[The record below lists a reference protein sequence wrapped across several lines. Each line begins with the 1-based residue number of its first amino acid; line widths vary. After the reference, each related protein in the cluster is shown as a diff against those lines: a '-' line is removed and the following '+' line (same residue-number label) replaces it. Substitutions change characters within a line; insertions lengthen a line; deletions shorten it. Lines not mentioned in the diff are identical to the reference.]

1 MAADPACFSP
11 WIHVAGGSERTKA
24 WISPARILTH
34 WLLVWSDG
42 GREVI
47 TVDGRS
53 YDIAAGQ
60 CYLVQ
65 PGSLVELRSLR
76 GNRPVWFHFD
86 LAHDPRRAQHPQ
98 VHTFAPA
105 LGPRRAWMQSRAL
118 VLFGVDLPVLVPEV
132 LQAEFQVGLA
142 RILTLW
148 EAGDQRVVRRA
159 AQELGMLMLDLVDL
173 AAGGRTISLTMAQRL
188 QRAEDALRA
197 GLSAGAGLASMV
209 HAAGLG
215 RSRFCELYAR
225 QRGRSP
231 GAFIRA
237 TRLERSQVLLTDS
250 TLAIGEVA
258 TQVGFADATVFG
270 RFFRQATGLTPRSW
284 RAR

>member
-1 MAADPACFSP
+1 MAADPQSFCP
-11 WIHVAGGSERTKA
+11 WIHIAGGNARNNA

-47 TVDGRS
+47 TVDGRP
-53 YDIAAGQ
+53 YDIGSGQ
-60 CYLVQ
+60 SYLVQ
-65 PGSLVELRSLR
+65 PGSLVELRSKH

-98 VHTFAPA
+98 VHTFAPV
-105 LGPRRAWMQSRAL
+105 LGPRRAWMQPRAP
-118 VLFGVDLPVLVPEV
+118 VLFGVDLPVLVPGE
-132 LQAEFQVGLA
+132 LELEFRVKLKQ
-142 RILTLW
+142 ILVYW
-148 EAGDQRVVRRA
+148 QMGDQHSVRRA
-159 AQELGMLMLDLVDL
+159 AQELGLLMLALVDH
-173 AAGGRTISLTMAQRL
+173 AAGGRTISLSLDQRL

-197 GLSAGAGLASMV
+197 GLSAGAGLTTMAS
-209 HAAGLG
+209 AAGLG
-215 RSRFCELYAR
+215 RSRFCELYGR
-225 QRGRSP
+225 QRGLSP

-237 TRLERSQVLLTDS
+237 TRLERSQELLTDS

-270 RFFRQATGLTPRSW
+270 RFFRQATGLTPRAW
-284 RAR
+284 RGR